1 MKNPKNALLLILG
14 FSLIVL
20 LFTFGDFLALH
31 DIKQDYVSPYI
42 LEDMDITMDK
52 NLPEWTTT
60 KMEWGLAQVS
70 LYFKF
75 ILMTFNVIALT
86 LIFKKLY
93 ITNNS

>member
-1 MKNPKNALLLILG
+1 MKNSKNFFMLILG

-31 DIKQDYVSPYI
+31 DIKRDYVSPYI
-42 LEDMDITMDK
+42 LEDFNIPLDN
-52 NLPEWTTT
+52 NLPEWTNT

-70 LYFKF
+70 LF
-75 ILMTFNVIALT
+75 IRMLLMSFNLIALT
-86 LIFKKLY
+86 LVFKKLY

>member
-31 DIKQDYVSPYI
+31 DIKQDYVSPFV
-42 LEDMDITMDK
+42 LEDIGNGIGE
-52 NLPEWTTT
+52 NLPDWTLA

-70 LYFKF
+70 FYFKF

-86 LIFKKLY
+86 LVFKKLY